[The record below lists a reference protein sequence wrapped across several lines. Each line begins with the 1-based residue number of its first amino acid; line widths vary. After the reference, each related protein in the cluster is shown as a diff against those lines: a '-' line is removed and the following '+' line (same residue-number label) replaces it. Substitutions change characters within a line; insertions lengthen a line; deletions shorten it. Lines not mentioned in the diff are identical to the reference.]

1 MNKSALI
8 QIHNLICQA
17 GGKTMLDMAH
27 WSVTAGERIAIVGH
41 NGAGKSTLLRCL
53 GGFVH
58 PSRGDAVVLGR
69 QLGPHTPP
77 KALRQLRVEV
87 GQVMQGLHLV
97 QRVSAL
103 DNVLMG
109 VLGRR
114 SGWRTWVRMHAAA
127 DVAAAEA
134 ALSDVGL
141 LSKADER
148 VDRLSGGEKQKVAI
162 ARMLMQR
169 PKLILADE
177 PTASLDPLAASEVCS
192 LLARAAAG
200 ATLITVVHNP
210 SLLPILADR
219 VLGLKQGRIAFDL
232 PLAQVDDRQLAS
244 LYRPDTSATEVP
256 WLGPLFVESPEAQS

>member
-1 MNKSALI
+1 MSEPAVIQVNK
-8 QIHNLICQA
+8 LICQA
-17 GGKTMLDMAH
+17 GTKTMLDMAH

-58 PSRGDAVVLGR
+58 PSRGNAVVLGR

-127 DVAAAEA
+127 DVASAEA

-148 VDRLSGGEKQKVAI
+148 VDRLSGGERPSGRRDYFFSIRSISALARVSSSRSRSRWSVSLMRCSMSVAI
-162 ARMLMQR
+162 G
-169 PKLILADE
+169 
-177 PTASLDPLAASEVCS
+177 T
-192 LLARAAAG
+192 
-200 ATLITVVHNP
+200 
-210 SLLPILADR
+210 
-219 VLGLKQGRIAFDL
+219 
-232 PLAQVDDRQLAS
+232 
-244 LYRPDTSATEVP
+244 
-256 WLGPLFVESPEAQS
+256 